1 MSFVKKFE
9 NIILLLATL
18 FIHLYVFLVSYL
30 NYDSM
35 RGTDIDKYGPYL
47 NYFLFGSSS
56 DLEEQGIGY
65 FWFIAEIS
73 RMKIDSILVS
83 SNFVNPV
90 LNYGIH
96 FGNFIFY
103 LVGSLGVYFLLR
115 KLSFS
120 KNIVFLI
127 INMICFFPPLIGAR
141 IILKPEIM
149 AYAFIPWCIL
159 FLISFFEEKKII
171 YLYFMVPFLVILL
184 SSKASIALMTAL
196 SLLMFFKKELINKH
210 TVFLILLIVFSFVL
224 LINESFDVNQK
235 YVWEHVTPNGYEN
248 TASINFLYNM
258 NSDLI
263 LDPYR
268 NSQSSSLLGIILLD
282 TFGDY
287 WERYWFH
294 KSAWLGNENLFSVNF
309 IRVGTIFSVLFYSF
323 LIFNLF
329 KEKNKYLKKIGG
341 LSFVGILVLLITIF
355 NVFPFFTKNFNPSK
369 GDPIKTHYFSFFLV
383 FSLIYV
389 LLKLYSSRFRLASFI
404 VSLMLVFFSLQIFST
419 SSFETLKANDNS
431 VNKLRIVNICLLTK
445 VFDNQLSD
453 YSPWCI
459 EGGLV
464 ESICGDNIDYKY
476 APESKEGY
484 LIFPQD
490 PDFEPK
496 NLVNNNSV
504 VTVGSYF
511 ECENY
516 VLGGFFPQGISS
528 YMQSNTISKPKMF
541 IFNLVILTLIIVFYS
556 ILFFGLIRTTIRPNI
571 SILK

>member
-1 MSFVKKFE
+1 MSLMKKFE
-9 NIILLLATL
+9 NIFLFLLSL

-47 NYFLFGSSS
+47 NYFLFGGNN
-56 DLEEQGIGY
+56 DLEEQGVGY
-65 FWFIAEIS
+65 FWLIAEIS
-73 RMKIDSILVS
+73 KLKIESILFS

-90 LNYGIH
+90 LNFGIH

-103 LVGSLGVYFLLR
+103 LVGSLGVFFLLR

-120 KNIVFLI
+120 KNIAFLI

-159 FLISFFEEKKII
+159 FLICFFEEKKII
-171 YLYFMVPFLVILL
+171 YLYFIVPFLAILL

-196 SLLMFFKKELINKH
+196 SLLIFFKKELLNKH
-210 TVFLILLIVFSFVL
+210 TVFLIFLTVFSFAL

-248 TASINFLYNM
+248 TASLDFLLNV

-263 LDPYR
+263 FDPYR
-268 NSQSSSLLGIILLD
+268 NSQAGSLLGILLLD

-294 KSAWLGNENLFSVNF
+294 KSAWLGNGNLFSINF
-309 IRVGTIFSVLFYSF
+309 VRFGIIISLLFYGF
-323 LIFNLF
+323 LILNLF
-329 KEKNKYLKKIGG
+329 KEKNKYLKKIGS

-355 NVFPFFTKNFNPSK
+355 NVFPFLTKNFNPSK

-383 FSLIYV
+383 FSLIYI
-389 LLKLYSSRFRLASFI
+389 LLKLYSSKYRLASFI
-404 VSLMLVFFSLQIFST
+404 VSLVLVSFSLQIFNT
-419 SSFETLKANDNS
+419 SSYETLKTDENS
-431 VNKLRIVNICLLTK
+431 VNKLRIVNVCILTK
-445 VFDNQLSD
+445 VFDNKLSE
-453 YSPWCI
+453 YSPWCLND
-459 EGGLV
+459 GLV
-464 ESICGDNIDYKY
+464 KSICGESINDQY
-476 APESKEGY
+476 APKSNDDY

-490 PDFEPK
+490 PNFQPK

-516 VLGGFFPQGISS
+516 VLGGFVPQETSTYIYGNAVSR
-528 YMQSNTISKPKMF
+528 PKIF
-541 IFNLVILTLIIVFYS
+541 IFNFVILTLIIIFYS
-556 ILFFGLIRTTIRPNI
+556 FLFFGLIRTTIRPNI